1 MTRLK
6 IAFMAMMTTIVL
18 SLGSAQ
24 AISPFTEIGNLE
36 MEVLNAINDVISSL
50 NVEILRIDS
59 LVSTQAFE
67 QSEQDGI
74 QTNMTA
80 VQAQIGAYAP
90 IMEYNTLVDSN
101 DPLCE
106 PDQTVTQVSDGW
118 CPTGTFA
125 EFEITNPL
133 VDAESLIVIN
143 LVGDGRGC
151 GVVDVVAGTFKIVC
165 STNVLD
171 GVQLN
176 YLFVQ

>member
-1 MTRLK
+1 
-6 IAFMAMMTTIVL
+6 MTTIVL

-36 MEVLNAINDVISSL
+36 MEVLDAINDVIILL

-59 LVSTQAFE
+59 LISTQAFE

-80 VQAQIGAYAP
+80 VQAQLSGYP
-90 IMEYNTLVDSN
+90 STMEYNTLSDSN

-118 CPTGTFA
+118 CPTGNIA

-143 LVGDGRGC
+143 LVGDSQGC
-151 GVVDVVAGTFKIVC
+151 GVVDASNGTFKVVC

-176 YLFVQ
+176 YMVVQ

>member
-1 MTRLK
+1 
-6 IAFMAMMTTIVL
+6 MAMMTTIVL

-36 MEVLNAINDVISSL
+36 MEVLDALNEIVLDLNA
-50 NVEILRIDS
+50 EILRIDS
-59 LVSTQAFE
+59 LNATEISE
-67 QSEQDGI
+67 QIEQDGI
-74 QTNMTA
+74 QTNVTA
-80 VQAQIGAYAP
+80 IQAQIGGYAP

-125 EFEITNPL
+125 EFEITNSL
-133 VDAESLIVIN
+133 VDTDSLIVIN

-151 GVVDVVAGTFKIVC
+151 GVVDASNGTFKVVC

-176 YLFVQ
+176 YMFVQ